1 MNNCIIELH
10 NSMNTKYLNTNKT
23 TLINITNNVFHFTT
37 IYFENTA
44 LIPHNSTIYLGVTI
58 TNDLTMTAH
67 INNITKTTTN
77 HLIHL
82 YKICKSL

>member
-23 TLINITNNVFHFTT
+23 TLINITNNVFHFPT

-44 LIPHNSTIYLGVTI
+44 LIP
-58 TNDLTMTAH
+58 
-67 INNITKTTTN
+67 
-77 HLIHL
+77 
-82 YKICKSL
+82 